1 MSAQWCLLGA
11 WQLVGK
17 DFQEHGYFLIIQKMG
32 KTIIWLYILAI
43 AMGLLACEKKA
54 ATTEAANPSTENA
67 TAAAETSDAGET
79 VLAFLKWYN
88 QNEMAL
94 SKIEK
99 VKTVEGEPYALNKPG
114 TEEYLAKLKSSGFI
128 ADAYLDSERA
138 DFAELEKEYL
148 ADPQFDGPPNGF
160 DYDRV
165 LLAQD
170 WNDLDQATIVSK
182 EQNANDATVVA
193 EIGGQLKFKLVTEN
207 GNWFIVSIER
217 PDLEH

>member
-1 MSAQWCLLGA
+1 
-11 WQLVGK
+11 
-17 DFQEHGYFLIIQKMG
+17 MG

-54 ATTEAANPSTENA
+54 ATTEAANPSN
-67 TAAAETSDAGET
+67 ETSTTDPQKSDAGET

-99 VKTVEGEPYALNKPG
+99 VKTVEGEPYALNKAG

-128 ADAYLDSERA
+128 SDVYLDNERA
-138 DFAELEKEYL
+138 DFSELEKGYL
-148 ADPQFDGPPNGF
+148 ANPEFDGPPSGF

-170 WNDLDQATIVSK
+170 WNDLDQAKIVSK
-182 EQNANDATVVA
+182 EQNANEATVVA
-193 EIGGQLKFKLVTEN
+193 EIGGQLKLKLVAEN
-207 GNWFIVSIER
+207 GNWFIASIER
-217 PDLEH
+217 HDW